1 MQDLQHFKN
10 DITLILSRER
20 LDTYDSLEQYKENL
34 KLISFITPKISSLEI
49 YLRNALDYCLT
60 QIKGSDWVFSE
71 DSLTNL
77 MNEQKEKKKEITHSL
92 ILSKMSLGAVIKLIF
107 CYKLERVILDLKRIN
122 FKSYYPNNKNAL
134 FINNKKN
141 PLFINNK
148 KNPLFINNKKNPLS
162 SASKV
167 HIALNLL
174 WTIRNRAYH
183 WENLLKTKPN
193 NRPLITTYST
203 GLKDNDR
210 AKMPINISVEPSKIV
225 LFLDDLIKSIG
236 NKDLENLSDL

>member
-10 DITLILSRER
+10 DITLILSGER

-77 MNEQKEKKKEITHSL
+77 MNEQNDQNKKRKKKKEITHSL
-92 ILSKMSLGAVIKLIF
+92 ILSKMSLGAVINLIF
-107 CYKLERVILDLKRIN
+107 CYKLEGIILDLKCIN
-122 FKSYYPNNKNAL
+122 FKSYYPNNKNA
-134 FINNKKN
+134 
-141 PLFINNK
+141 
-148 KNPLFINNKKNPLS
+148 LFINNKKNPLS

-193 NRPLITTYST
+193 NRPRITTYST

-210 AKMPINISVEPSKIV
+210 AKMPMNISVEPSKIV

-236 NKDLENLSDL
+236 NKDLENLSSL

>member
-60 QIKGSDWVFSE
+60 QIKGSEWVFNE
-71 DSLTNL
+71 NSLTPL
-77 MNEQKEKKKEITHSL
+77 IKELKEKKKEITHSL

-107 CYKLERVILDLKRIN
+107 CYKLEGVILDLRAYRFRAYYHENKDTLLIKGKKRLLYNYI
-122 FKSYYPNNKNAL
+122 KA
-134 FINNKKN
+134 
-141 PLFINNK
+141 
-148 KNPLFINNKKNPLS
+148 
-162 SASKV
+162 

-183 WENLLKTKPN
+183 WKNLLKIQPN
-193 NRPLITTYST
+193 NRPRIATPFNGKTENIPMDKILVIGIEPNKIT
-203 GLKDNDR
+203 
-210 AKMPINISVEPSKIV
+210 
-225 LFLDDLIKSIG
+225 LFLDDLIKSIR
-236 NKDLENLSDL
+236 NKDFEDLSSL

>member
-71 DSLTNL
+71 NSLTNL
-77 MNEQKEKKKEITHSL
+77 IDELKEKKKEITHSL

-107 CYKLERVILDLKRIN
+107 CYKLEGVILDLRAYR
-122 FKSYYPNNKNAL
+122 FRAYYHENKDTL
-134 FINNKKN
+134 LIKN
-141 PLFINNK
+141 RKQN
-148 KNPLFINNKKNPLS
+148 LS
-162 SASKV
+162 NYAKA

-183 WENLLKTKPN
+183 WENLLKIQPN
-193 NRPLITTYST
+193 KRPRITTYFT

-210 AKMPINISVEPSKIV
+210 AKMPMNISVEPSKIV

-236 NKDLENLSDL
+236 NKDLENLSGL

>member
-34 KLISFITPKISSLEI
+34 KFISFITPKISNLEI

-60 QIKGSDWVFSE
+60 QMKGSEWVFSE
-71 DSLTNL
+71 SALTPL
-77 MNEQKEKKKEITHSL
+77 IKELKEKKKEITHSL
-92 ILSKMSLGAVIKLIF
+92 ILSKMSLGAVVRLIF
-107 CYKLERVILDLKRIN
+107 CYKLEGVVLDLRAYR
-122 FKSYYPNNKNAL
+122 FRAYYHENKDTL
-134 FINNKKN
+134 LIKN
-141 PLFINNK
+141 RKQN
-148 KNPLFINNKKNPLS
+148 LS
-162 SASKV
+162 NYAKA

-183 WENLLKTKPN
+183 WENLLKIQPN
-193 NRPLITTYST
+193 NRPRIATPFSRKTKNIPMDKILVIGIEPNKIT
-203 GLKDNDR
+203 
-210 AKMPINISVEPSKIV
+210 

-236 NKDLENLSDL
+236 NKNLESLSSL

>member
-10 DITLILSRER
+10 DITLILSKER

-77 MNEQKEKKKEITHSL
+77 INDQNDQNKKRKKKKEITHSL
-92 ILSKMSLGAVIKLIF
+92 ILSKMSLGAVINLVF
-107 CYKLERVILDLKRIN
+107 YYKLEGVILDLKRIN
-122 FKSYYPNNKNAL
+122 FKSYYPNNKNA
-134 FINNKKN
+134 
-141 PLFINNK
+141 
-148 KNPLFINNKKNPLS
+148 LFINNKKNPLS

-193 NRPLITTYST
+193 NRPRITTYFT

-210 AKMPINISVEPSKIV
+210 AKMPMNISVEPSKIA

-236 NKDLENLSDL
+236 NKDLENLSSL

>member
-20 LDTYDSLEQYKENL
+20 LDTYDNLEQYKENL
-34 KLISFITPKISSLEI
+34 KLISFITPKISNLEI
-49 YLRNALDYCLT
+49 YLRNALDHCLT

-71 DSLTNL
+71 NSLTDL
-77 MNEQKEKKKEITHSL
+77 INEQKKKEITHSL

-107 CYKLERVILDLKRIN
+107 CYKLEGVILDLKRIN
-122 FKSYYPNNKNAL
+122 FKSYYPNNKNT
-134 FINNKKN
+134 
-141 PLFINNK
+141 
-148 KNPLFINNKKNPLS
+148 LFINNKKNPLS

-193 NRPLITTYST
+193 NRPRITTYST

-210 AKMPINISVEPSKIV
+210 AKMPINMNISVEPSKIV

-236 NKDLENLSDL
+236 NKDLENLSGL